1 LLTHVNRGFAVAQG
15 GVQVSC
21 HGVVSEDVQTN
32 RDGAVGPSEPK
43 RPTHN
48 SPIRCPPQT
57 SRPANWPGAGDPFG
71 KVRCQVASA
80 LALASS
86 GISPAATRSCM
97 YSELLRTSQSARSGG
112 SNGSNL
118 THPPTQNVRLPARPP
133 EPNQQR
139 RCHVFGAPLTTGRR
153 QAVSQNA
160 PRQAWSGCHQTA
172 DRGRAAP
179 HPSPQTPCA
188 HETCRSQTLRGRR
201 RTRSRARVR
210 SGGRQP
216 QAERPTPRPAVRGR
230 SSLDANNVPSPA
242 SASAER
248 RIWHNLRR
256 SLRSVFMAGVGFR

>member
-1 LLTHVNRGFAVAQG
+1 VLSAKTFRPIETAPLVRASSSARSIAWRPSPRPRNGSSTRTSHTHQRSG
-15 GVQVSC
+15 
-21 HGVVSEDVQTN
+21 
-32 RDGAVGPSEPK
+32 SEPR

-71 KVRCQVASA
+71 KVRCQDASA

-86 GISPAATRSCM
+86 GVSPAATRSWM
-97 YSELLRTSQSARSGG
+97 YSELLRTSHSARSGG

-210 SGGRQP
+210 SGGRQRSP
-216 QAERPTPRPAVRGR
+216 CRATHPRSAAMGGEAYSSMRITRDSGTTP
-230 SSLDANNVPSPA
+230 S
-242 SASAER
+242 
-248 RIWHNLRR
+248 
-256 SLRSVFMAGVGFR
+256 